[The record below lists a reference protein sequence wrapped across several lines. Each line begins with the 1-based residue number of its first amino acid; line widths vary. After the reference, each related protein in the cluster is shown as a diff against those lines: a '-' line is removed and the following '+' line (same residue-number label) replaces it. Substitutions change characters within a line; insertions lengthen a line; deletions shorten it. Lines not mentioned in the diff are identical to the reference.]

1 MKKKPY
7 IVIRVPIFPA
17 NIYVCLDEI
26 SFRQALKDKNV
37 TQKIETLEGGAMA
50 ETHSVTTADGKTMIS
65 LVLDLPSIDN
75 LDCTLV
81 HESVHLTERIF
92 EYMGEESAGEEIR
105 AYLTEYIYKE
115 VKRGI
120 DEHGIGKR
128 NRKLSD
134 EKNQAVV
141 GALIQ
146 MAELGNGGAGSDSI
160 PKPKR
165 TPSRTKN
172 TDGKAK
178 PKARVNIQRSR

>member
-7 IVIRVPIFPA
+7 FVVKVPIFPA

-37 TQKIETLEGGAMA
+37 TQKIEMLEGGAMA
-50 ETHSVTTADGKTMIS
+50 ETHSVPTADGKTMIS

-75 LDCTLV
+75 LDSTLV

-105 AYLTEYIYKE
+105 AYLTEYIFKE
-115 VKRGI
+115 VKEGI
-120 DEHGIGKR
+120 ERHGIGKR
-128 NRKLSD
+128 NRKLLG
-134 EKNQAVV
+134 EKNQTVV

-146 MAELGNGGAGSDSI
+146 MAELSNGGAGSDSV
-160 PKPKR
+160 PKSKR
-165 TPSRTKN
+165 VPSGTKN

-178 PKARVNIQRSR
+178 PKARVSVQRSR

>member
-1 MKKKPY
+1 MKKKLY
-7 IVIRVPIFPA
+7 FVVKVPIFPA

-37 TQKIETLEGGAMA
+37 TQKIEMLEGGAMA
-50 ETHSVTTADGKTMIS
+50 ETHSVPTADGKTMIS

-75 LDCTLV
+75 LDNTLV

-105 AYLTEYIYKE
+105 AYLTEYIFKE
-115 VKRGI
+115 VKEGI
-120 DEHGIGKR
+120 ERHGVGKR
-128 NRKLSD
+128 NRKLLG

-146 MAELGNGGAGSDSI
+146 MAELGNGSSGSDSI

-165 TPSRTKN
+165 APRGIKN
-172 TDGKAK
+172 SNGKAK
-178 PKARVNIQRSR
+178 PKARVSIQRSR